1 MMNRVKFVL
10 CGKEY
15 VLQTEDAPSYVYQL
29 AKNLEKRISD
39 ITENNPRVSVHSA
52 VMMVALSTMDELTKA
67 NNSVEVIRSQ
77 VKEYVDEAGKAR
89 LERDAAMREI
99 DALRAK
105 IEQLENLNKLKSL
118 KESIQAD
125 EAASG
130 KKSRKSAKNAAAAV
144 VKKQAETP
152 AEPVAVPETETAE
165 QLSLTPPPEEA

>member
-1 MMNRVKFVL
+1 MKQRVKVVL

-15 VLQTEDAPSYVYQL
+15 ALQTEDAPSYVYQL

-39 ITENNPRVSVHSA
+39 ITENNPRVSAHSA

-89 LERDAAMREI
+89 LERDAALREI
-99 DALRAK
+99 DVLKAK

-118 KESIQAD
+118 SESIQTGEPKKTPKP
-125 EAASG
+125 EAAAPSD
-130 KKSRKSAKNAAAAV
+130 
-144 VKKQAETP
+144 AENG
-152 AEPVAVPETETAE
+152 EE
-165 QLSLTPPPEEA
+165 QLSLTQPEA

>member
-1 MMNRVKFVL
+1 MINRVKVVL
-10 CGKEY
+10 CGREY

-39 ITENNPRVSVHSA
+39 ITEENPRVSAHSA

-89 LERDAAMREI
+89 LERDAALREI
-99 DALRAK
+99 DVLKAK

-118 KESIQAD
+118 KDSIGEEQQ
-125 EAASG
+125 G
-130 KKSRKSAKNAAAAV
+130 KKKHSAPA
-144 VKKQAETP
+144 P
-152 AEPVAVPETETAE
+152 AEEPAAGAPAEESAAEESGETQLTFTASE
-165 QLSLTPPPEEA
+165 Q

>member
-1 MMNRVKFVL
+1 MINRVKVVL
-10 CGKEY
+10 CGREY

-39 ITENNPRVSVHSA
+39 ITEENPRVSAHSA

-89 LERDAAMREI
+89 LERDAALREI
-99 DALRAK
+99 DVLKAK

-118 KESIQAD
+118 KDSIDDEPHGKKKHAPARTGEPAE
-125 EAASG
+125 EAA
-130 KKSRKSAKNAAAAV
+130 
-144 VKKQAETP
+144 AETSD
-152 AEPVAVPETETAE
+152 AEDSGETQLTFTASE
-165 QLSLTPPPEEA
+165 Q

>member
-1 MMNRVKFVL
+1 MINRVKVVL
-10 CGKEY
+10 CGREY

-39 ITENNPRVSVHSA
+39 ITEENPRVSAHSA

-89 LERDAAMREI
+89 LERDAALREI
-99 DALRAK
+99 DVLKAK

-118 KESIQAD
+118 KDSIGEEQQ
-125 EAASG
+125 G
-130 KKSRKSAKNAAAAV
+130 KKKHSATA
-144 VKKQAETP
+144 P
-152 AEPVAVPETETAE
+152 AEEPAAEAPAEESAAEESGETQLTFTASE
-165 QLSLTPPPEEA
+165 Q

>member
-1 MMNRVKFVL
+1 MINRVKVVL
-10 CGKEY
+10 CGREY

-39 ITENNPRVSVHSA
+39 ITEENPRVSAHSA

-89 LERDAAMREI
+89 LERDAALREI
-99 DALRAK
+99 DVLKAK

-118 KESIQAD
+118 KDSISDEMHSKKKHAD
-125 EAASG
+125 
-130 KKSRKSAKNAAAAV
+130 
-144 VKKQAETP
+144 AEK
-152 AEPVAVPETETAE
+152 AEKPETEAQAE
-165 QLSLTPPPEEA
+165 QPAAEDNGETQLTFISAEQ